1 MAEKTPKGKYFE
13 AVGRRKSSIARVRIY
28 PEDSSIGF
36 VINNQS
42 SQEYFNTAALME
54 SAMSPLK
61 KTDVLQFGVSVKAK
75 GGGIT
80 GQAEATRLG
89 IARALVKYDETLRL
103 QLKKLG
109 YLKRDPRAKERKK
122 YGLRGARRA
131 PQWSKR

>member
-1 MAEKTPKGKYFE
+1 MAEKTIKGKYFE
-13 AVGRRKSSIARVRIY
+13 AVGRRKTSVARVRIY

-36 VINNQS
+36 LVNNKS
-42 SQEYFNTAALME
+42 SQAYFNTEAL
-54 SAMSPLK
+54 SSNAIAPLK
-61 KTDVLQFGVSVKAK
+61 KIDMMQFGVTVKAK

-80 GQAEATRLG
+80 GQSDAIKLG

-122 YGLRGARRA
+122 YGLKGARRA

>member
-1 MAEKTPKGKYFE
+1 MAEKTPKGTYFE
-13 AVGRRKSSIARVRIY
+13 GLGRRKTSIARVRIY

-36 VINNQS
+36 VINKKP
-42 SQEYFNTAALME
+42 SQAYFNTQALME
-54 SAMSPLK
+54 VAMSPLK
-61 KTDVLQFGVSVKAK
+61 KINLLQFGVSVQAK

-89 IARALVKYDETLRL
+89 IARALVKYDEQLRL
-103 QLKKLG
+103 QLKKSG

-122 YGLRGARRA
+122 YGLRGARRS